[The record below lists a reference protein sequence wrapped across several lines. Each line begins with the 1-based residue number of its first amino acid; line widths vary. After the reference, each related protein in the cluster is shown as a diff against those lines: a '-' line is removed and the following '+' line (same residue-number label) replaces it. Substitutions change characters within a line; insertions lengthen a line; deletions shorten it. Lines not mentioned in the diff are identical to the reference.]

1 MTVERMLEFLTLS
14 EVFKTTE
21 AVPTELEINFMNM
34 YEKYSLLRDE
44 IINNYKLPIN
54 PITNPI
60 QDTTEADA

>member
-54 PITNPI
+54 PITNPL

>member
-54 PITNPI
+54 PIINPL